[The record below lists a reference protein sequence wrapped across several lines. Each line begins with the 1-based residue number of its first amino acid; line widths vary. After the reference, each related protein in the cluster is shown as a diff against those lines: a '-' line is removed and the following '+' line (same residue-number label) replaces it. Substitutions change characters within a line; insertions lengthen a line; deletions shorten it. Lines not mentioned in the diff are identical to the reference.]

1 VRVPNDVI
9 ELLEKVDEEESK
21 VDKCEDAGRPKERLV
36 LLEEKIVLEHGQ
48 TVVYPSVIHHEEY
61 NSENP
66 AEHDHVAGPPPN
78 LKLNFIVRFLFEVA
92 DVDLS
97 EDDDGNEGH
106 EKDSKNEPREPNCPV
121 AHFTVL
127 TLIDSN
133 FFPDVSFQ
141 LIVVSYF
148 FFPFIG
154 VEVLKVEHSNVF
166 FDFLDLVFKFLEPA
180 VLPFAESHD
189 FGLISTIV
197 PFIVVFEDL
206 TVFTDQHLQ
215 VLRFDVEIVKEDAD
229 FVGD

>member
-1 VRVPNDVI
+1 
-9 ELLEKVDEEESK
+9 
-21 VDKCEDAGRPKERLV
+21 
-36 LLEEKIVLEHGQ
+36 
-48 TVVYPSVIHHEEY
+48 
-61 NSENP
+61 
-66 AEHDHVAGPPPN
+66 
-78 LKLNFIVRFLFEVA
+78 
-92 DVDLS
+92 
-97 EDDDGNEGH
+97 
-106 EKDSKNEPREPNCPV
+106 
-121 AHFTVL
+121 
-127 TLIDSN
+127 
-133 FFPDVSFQ
+133 VSFQ
-141 LIVVSYF
+141 FIVVSYF